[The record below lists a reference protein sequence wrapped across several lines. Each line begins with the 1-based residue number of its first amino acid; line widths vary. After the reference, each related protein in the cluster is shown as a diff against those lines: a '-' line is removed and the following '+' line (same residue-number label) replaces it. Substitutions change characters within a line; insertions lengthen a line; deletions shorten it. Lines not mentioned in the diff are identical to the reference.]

1 MDIFDDLT
9 SPTKNPF
16 GFLRAINDMEYH
28 RRFIDIDSVFYSGET
43 LSHYTD
49 LNGLFGIVESG
60 SFWLSDHRFLNDK
73 EEFENGRKLTIR
85 LLNDLAKKPLYKT
98 FSSILNGAARYLVLH
113 KETPSYICSFSRL
126 PDSLEQWRSYGKN
139 GQGVSIVFKNSA
151 NHFTLLPVLNASKV
165 VYKDSEK
172 IRQLISLIRKYR
184 IEHGVDVAYSNHI
197 DEDDWSSEIARWLA
211 INFINFKHPSYESE
225 QEIRLLASGAHIN
238 HFSSLKHRVGQYGII
253 PYLCA
258 GDQYDSYSKQTGA
271 SRLLPIVEVKVGPA
285 VNQDVL
291 VLSIDTYLKNK
302 GYKDVLVTKSEIP
315 YRG

>member
-1 MDIFDDLT
+1 MDSFDDLT
-9 SPTKNPF
+9 SPTKNRF
-16 GFLRAINDMEYH
+16 GFLRARYDMEYH
-28 RRFIDIDSVFYSGET
+28 RRFFDIDLAFYSGET

-73 EEFENGRKLTIR
+73 EEFENGRKLTIS
-85 LLNDLAKKPLYKT
+85 LLNALAKKPLYKT
-98 FSSILNGAARYLVLH
+98 FASILNGAARYLMQH
-113 KETPSYICSFSRL
+113 KETPSYLCSFSKVS
-126 PDSLEQWRSYGKN
+126 DSLEQWRSYGKN

-151 NHFTLLPVLNASKV
+151 SHFSLLPILHVSKV

-172 IRQLISLIRKYR
+172 IRILISLIRKYR
-184 IEHGVDVAYSNHI
+184 IEHGIDVAHANHI

-211 INFINFKHPSYESE
+211 MNFINFKHPSYESE
-225 QEIRLLASGAHIN
+225 QEIRLLASGEHLS
-238 HFSSLKHRVGQYGII
+238 HFSGLKHRVGQYGII

-258 GDQYDSYSKQTGA
+258 GDQYDSYSKSSGA

-302 GYKDVLVTKSEIP
+302 GYKDILVTKSEIP